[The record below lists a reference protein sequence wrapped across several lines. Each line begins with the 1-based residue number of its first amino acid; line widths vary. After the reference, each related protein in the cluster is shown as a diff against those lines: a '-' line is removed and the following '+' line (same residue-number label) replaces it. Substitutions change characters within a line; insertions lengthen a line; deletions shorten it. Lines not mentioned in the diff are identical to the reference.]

1 MTNLNAKLKLYNP
14 AQKISQNTNPCLYAA
29 GYFSLN

>member
-14 AQKISQNTNPCLYAA
+14 AQKIKTQTHVCMQLVTSA
-29 GYFSLN
+29 